1 VNAFSSRPRAA
12 LALLCGAVALATL
25 AGGVAAT
32 GSSAGGLAVA
42 DGGQPTPLASA
53 AGSGPDASTAQDDPL
68 IKPCATEMPEDYE
81 DPAGGTADTIGWV
94 DGYWYDEPIDV
105 DASDG
110 LSEGELERLTAR
122 TAARAEA
129 LRCLTFED
137 GVPPVEVVT
146 RAELGNRTGQQF
158 ANVTDDQRRFD
169 NAVLST
175 QLFVGETNDSVDV
188 REDARTQTVAGYYD
202 IQGDRIVVVEREGEG
217 SAVDET
223 VLTHEVA
230 HALQDQNFGIQRP
243 GNVTTDRDAGLL
255 GLVEGDASWI
265 EYRYLDRCEQG
276 RWAESCVTLESA
288 GGGGDGTGDGDGG
301 GDGASTE
308 PPNWGL
314 YLQQYQPYSDGPS
327 FVRSIH
333 DDGGWAAVNELYD
346 EPPTSALYTV
356 FPDTYGDV
364 DLAEPTV
371 EERDRGEWERIELEG
386 GPDHERVGPAGI
398 GSMVIAPTYETGGRR
413 NVISPTGILNYED
426 GEVSQFDPLNY
437 DQPPVT
443 GWRGDRMAVF
453 ADGNASAT
461 VWRSAWT
468 DGEEAREFADAYER
482 LLKIH
487 DATAV
492 EDRNG
497 VYRFEDGSEHAGA
510 AAVLVEGENV
520 RIVTAPSVAALG
532 DVSPAVAEASEDDGA
547 AIADELPG
555 FGIVAAL
562 VAIVAVVAQT
572 VNSRG
577 RSR

>member
-12 LALLCGAVALATL
+12 LALLFGAVALATL

>member
-1 VNAFSSRPRAA
+1 
-12 LALLCGAVALATL
+12 
-25 AGGVAAT
+25 
-32 GSSAGGLAVA
+32 
-42 DGGQPTPLASA
+42 
-53 AGSGPDASTAQDDPL
+53 
-68 IKPCATEMPEDYE
+68 
-81 DPAGGTADTIGWV
+81 
-94 DGYWYDEPIDV
+94 
-105 DASDG
+105 
-110 LSEGELERLTAR
+110 
-122 TAARAEA
+122 
-129 LRCLTFED
+129 
-137 GVPPVEVVT
+137 
-146 RAELGNRTGQQF
+146 
-158 ANVTDDQRRFD
+158 
-169 NAVLST
+169 
-175 QLFVGETNDSVDV
+175 
-188 REDARTQTVAGYYD
+188 
-202 IQGDRIVVVEREGEG
+202 VVVEREGEG